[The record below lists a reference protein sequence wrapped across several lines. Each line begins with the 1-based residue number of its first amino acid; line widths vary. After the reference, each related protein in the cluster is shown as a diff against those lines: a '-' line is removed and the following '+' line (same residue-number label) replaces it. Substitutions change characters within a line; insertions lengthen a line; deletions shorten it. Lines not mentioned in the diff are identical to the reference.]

1 MANTRDIRNRIR
13 GVKSTRQITKAMQMV
28 ATSKMK
34 RAQEAA
40 KVGRPYALLLAEV
53 IGTLSENRLIT
64 DESFFESR
72 PVKHRG
78 ILVISTDKGLC
89 GALNANLFRI
99 LSDVDS
105 SAKFVSVG
113 KRASQYL
120 SRTRKDLLADFT
132 ISDRAP
138 FSEVR
143 KVVEFLLHAYQEET
157 VDTVEV
163 AYTSFVNTLTQ
174 EPEIVRLL
182 PFADLD
188 TMLAKLQARF
198 GNDEGEMAKDYR
210 EIIFEPSR
218 DEILSELAALF
229 VKQEI
234 YQLILESQASEH
246 SARMVA
252 MKNATDN
259 AGNLVDDLTLQYNR
273 ARQAAITQE
282 ILEISAAAFA
292 ENV

>member
-1 MANTRDIRNRIR
+1 
-13 GVKSTRQITKAMQMV
+13 
-28 ATSKMK
+28 
-34 RAQEAA
+34 
-40 KVGRPYALLLAEV
+40 LLADV
-53 IGTLSENRLIT
+53 IGSLSSNLQ
-64 DESFFESR
+64 ESGQAFFESR

-78 ILVISTDKGLC
+78 VLVLSTDKGLC

-99 LSDVDS
+99 VHEVDA
-105 SAKFVSVG
+105 SAKFVAVG
-113 KRASQYL
+113 KRATQYL
-120 SRTRKDLLADFT
+120 SRTRRDLLADFT
-132 ISDRAP
+132 VSDRAP

-143 KVVEFLLHAYQEET
+143 KVVEFLLHQYLEEN

-163 AYTSFVNTLTQ
+163 AYTSFVNTLQQ
-174 EPEIVRLL
+174 EPEIVQLL
-182 PFADLD
+182 PFSDLE
-188 TMLAKLQARF
+188 TMLATLHARF
-198 GNDEGEMAKDYR
+198 GSPDDELAKDSR
-210 EIIFEPSR
+210 EILFEPGR
-218 DEILSELAALF
+218 EEILAELASLY

-282 ILEISAAAFA
+282 IIELSAAAFTDGA
-292 ENV
+292 

>member
-53 IGTLSENRLIT
+53 IGTLSQNRLIT

-198 GNDEGEMAKDYR
+198 GNDEDEMAKDYR

>member
-1 MANTRDIRNRIR
+1 MANTRDIRNRIK
-13 GVKSTRQITKAMQMV
+13 GVKNTRQITKAMQMV

-34 RAQEAA
+34 RAQESA
-40 KVGRPYALLLAEV
+40 KCGRPYALLLADV
-53 IGTLSENRLIT
+53 IGSLSNNVQ
-64 DESFFESR
+64 ESGQAFFESR

-78 ILVISTDKGLC
+78 ILVLSTDKGLC

-99 LSDVDS
+99 VHEVDA
-105 SAKFVSVG
+105 SAKFVAVG
-113 KRASQYL
+113 KRATQYI
-120 SRTRKDLLADFT
+120 SRTRRDLLADFT
-132 ISDRAP
+132 VSDRAP

-143 KVVEFLLHAYQEET
+143 KVVEFLLHQYLEENI
-157 VDTVEV
+157 DTVEV
-163 AYTSFVNTLTQ
+163 AYTSFVNTLQ
-174 EPEIVRLL
+174 QDPEIVQLL
-182 PFADLD
+182 PFSDLE
-188 TMLAKLQARF
+188 TMLATLHARF
-198 GNDEGEMAKDYR
+198 GSPDDELAKDSR
-210 EIIFEPSR
+210 EILFEPGR
-218 DEILSELAALF
+218 EEILAELASLY

-282 ILEISAAAFA
+282 IIELSAAAFTDGA
-292 ENV
+292 

>member
-1 MANTRDIRNRIR
+1 MANTRDIRNRIK
-13 GVKSTRQITKAMQMV
+13 GVKNTRQITKAMQMV

-34 RAQEAA
+34 RAQESA
-40 KVGRPYALLLAEV
+40 KCGRPYALLLADV
-53 IGTLSENRLIT
+53 IGSLSSNLQ
-64 DESFFESR
+64 ESGQAFFESR

-78 ILVISTDKGLC
+78 VLVLSTDKGLC
-89 GALNANLFRI
+89 GALNANLFRVVNE
-99 LSDVDS
+99 VDA
-105 SAKFVSVG
+105 SAKFVAVG
-113 KRASQYL
+113 KRATQYL
-120 SRTRKDLLADFT
+120 SRTRRDLLADFT
-132 ISDRAP
+132 VSDRAP

-143 KVVEFLLHAYQEET
+143 KVVEFLLHQYLEEN

-163 AYTSFVNTLTQ
+163 AYTSFVNTLQQ
-174 EPEIVRLL
+174 EPEIVQLL
-182 PFADLD
+182 PFSDLE
-188 TMLAKLQARF
+188 TMLATLHARF
-198 GNDEGEMAKDYR
+198 GSPDDEIAKDSR
-210 EIIFEPSR
+210 EILFEPGR
-218 DEILSELAALF
+218 GEILADLASLY

-282 ILEISAAAFA
+282 IIELSAAAFTDGA
-292 ENV
+292 

>member
-182 PFADLD
+182 PFADLE

-198 GNDEGEMAKDYR
+198 GNDEDEMAKDYR

>member
-1 MANTRDIRNRIR
+1 MANTRDIRNRIK
-13 GVKSTRQITKAMQMV
+13 GVKNTRQITKAMQMV

-34 RAQEAA
+34 RAQESA
-40 KVGRPYALLLAEV
+40 KCGRPYALLLADV
-53 IGTLSENRLIT
+53 IGSLSNNVQ
-64 DESFFESR
+64 ESGQAFFENR

-78 ILVISTDKGLC
+78 ILVLSTDKGLC

-99 LSDVDS
+99 VHEVDA
-105 SAKFVSVG
+105 SAKFVAVG
-113 KRASQYL
+113 KRATQYL
-120 SRTRKDLLADFT
+120 SRTRRDLLADFT
-132 ISDRAP
+132 VSDRAP

-143 KVVEFLLHAYQEET
+143 KVVEFLLHQYLEENI
-157 VDTVEV
+157 DTVEV
-163 AYTSFVNTLTQ
+163 AYTSFVNTLQ
-174 EPEIVRLL
+174 QDPEIVQLL
-182 PFADLD
+182 PFSDLE
-188 TMLAKLQARF
+188 TMLATLHARF
-198 GNDEGEMAKDYR
+198 GSPDDELAKDSR
-210 EIIFEPSR
+210 EILFEPGR
-218 DEILSELAALF
+218 EEILAELASLY

-282 ILEISAAAFA
+282 IIELSAAAFTDGA
-292 ENV
+292 

>member
-1 MANTRDIRNRIR
+1 MANTRDIRNRIK
-13 GVKSTRQITKAMQMV
+13 GVKNTRQITKAMQMV

-34 RAQEAA
+34 KAQEGA
-40 KVGRPYALLLAEV
+40 KAGRPYALLLADV
-53 IGTLSENRLIT
+53 IGSLAGNVQDLHQA
-64 DESFFESR
+64 FFESR

-99 LSDVDS
+99 INEVES

-113 KRASQYL
+113 KRATQYV
-120 SRTRKDLLADFT
+120 SRTRRDLLADFSV
-132 ISDRAP
+132 SDRAP

-143 KVVEFLLHAYQEET
+143 KVVEFLLRSYEEET
-157 VDTVEV
+157 IDTVEIV
-163 AYTSFVNTLTQ
+163 YTSFVNTLVQ
-174 EPEIVRLL
+174 EPEIVQLL
-182 PFADLD
+182 PLTDLD
-188 TMLAKLQARF
+188 TMLAKLHARF
-198 GNDEGEMAKDYR
+198 GSPDDELVKDKR
-210 EIIFEPSR
+210 EILFEPVR
-218 DEILSELAALF
+218 EEVLAELAALY

-234 YQLILESQASEH
+234 HQLILEAQASEH

-252 MKNATDN
+252 MKSATDN
-259 AGNLVDDLTLQYNR
+259 AGNLVDELTLQYNR

-292 ENV
+292 ESI